1 MLKKLSLIVII
12 ALAGA
17 SAFAQ
22 DKTVTAADFVGTW
35 NIEMMSHQ
43 IALVVE
49 AADGNKVTAT
59 MLMPMGGPEVLLKGD
74 VTART
79 LSLVG
84 VRPEGPPEAA
94 TTPEHGPQ
102 AAAMSAKPI
111 IVTLQEDGTIA
122 GEMMTNR
129 GAAKWTG
136 EKLNRKKKS

>member
-49 AADGNKVTAT
+49 PDEGNKVTAT
-59 MLMPMGGPEVLLKGD
+59 MLMPMGGPEVLLKGE
-74 VTART
+74 VTERT

-84 VRPEGPPEAA
+84 VKTEGAPAAA
-94 TTPEHGPQ
+94 TAPEHGPQ
-102 AAAMSAKPI
+102 AAAMSPKPI
-111 IVTLQEDGTIA
+111 IVTLQEDGTIV
-122 GEMMTNR
+122 GEMMTNQ
-129 GAAKWTG
+129 GAVKWTG
-136 EKLNRKKKS
+136 EKLKAKKKG